1 VAIRYL
7 LDENLARQWRV
18 QLLRR
23 LPGLTVWMVG
33 DPSAPGLGTLDPD
46 ILLWCEAHA
55 FILVTNNRRSMPQ
68 HLAEHLAAG
77 RQIPGILVLR
87 KNAAMGQVIEDL
99 ILIAEV
105 AGDDDY
111 RNMIGYVPFG

>member
-23 LPGLTVWMVG
+23 LPSLTVWMVG
-33 DPSAPGLGTLDPD
+33 DPSAPKFGTLDPE
-46 ILLWCEAHA
+46 ILLWCEAYG
-55 FILVTNNRRSMPQ
+55 FILVTNNRRSMPR
-68 HLAEHLAAG
+68 HLADHLAMG
-77 RQIPGILVLR
+77 RQIPGILALR
-87 KNAAMGQVIEDL
+87 KNSAMGQVIEDL

-105 AGDDDY
+105 AGEDDFQ
-111 RNMIGYVPFG
+111 NMISYVPFG

>member
-1 VAIRYL
+1 MAIRYL

-23 LPGLTVWMVG
+23 LPSLTVWMVG
-33 DPSAPGLGTLDPD
+33 DPSAPGLGTLDPE
-46 ILLWCEAHA
+46 ILLWCEAHE
-55 FILVTNNRRSMPQ
+55 FILVTNNRRSMPR

-77 RQIPGILVLR
+77 RKVPGILVLR

-99 ILIAEV
+99 VLIAEV
-105 AGDDDY
+105 AEDNDY
-111 RNMIGYVPFG
+111 QNVISYVPLR

>member
-1 VAIRYL
+1 MAISYL
-7 LDENLARQWRV
+7 LDENLARLWRV

-23 LPGLTVWMVG
+23 LPSLTVWMVG
-33 DPSAPGLGTLDPD
+33 DPSAPATGTLDPE
-46 ILLWCEAHA
+46 ILLWCEVHR
-55 FILVTNNRRSMPQ
+55 FILVTNNRRSMPR
-68 HLAEHLAAG
+68 HLADHLAAG
-77 RQIPGILVLR
+77 RQVPGILVLR

-111 RNMIGYVPFG
+111 QNLISYVPLK

>member
-1 VAIRYL
+1 MAIRYL
-7 LDENLARQWRV
+7 LDENLARQWRA

-23 LPGLTVWMVG
+23 LPSLTVWMVG
-33 DPSAPGLGTLDPD
+33 DPSAPEMGTLDPE
-46 ILLWCEAHA
+46 ILLWCEAHG
-55 FILVTNNRRSMPQ
+55 FILVTNNRRSMPR
-68 HLAEHLAAG
+68 HLADHLAAG
-77 RQIPGILVLR
+77 RRIPGILVLR

-111 RNMIGYVPFG
+111 QDVISYVPLS